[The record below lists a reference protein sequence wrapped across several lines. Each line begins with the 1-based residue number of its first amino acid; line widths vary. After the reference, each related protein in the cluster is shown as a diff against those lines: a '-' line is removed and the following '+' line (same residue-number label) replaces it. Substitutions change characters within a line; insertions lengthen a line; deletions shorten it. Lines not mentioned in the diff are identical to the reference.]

1 MFSVSTAVGLVFI
14 GLSKAWCACVAI
26 FLLAWSAIR
35 TALHSPCISH
45 EGGVK
50 DIRLLAAMLRQDE
63 GCHLWWQPSPFGTL
77 DKHICFKWWS
87 SFGVSWGSHQATA
100 VTEAWSS
107 SFAHTY
113 SNACLCSDN
122 QLGSNVL
129 TFSLA
134 LIAAENCTRH
144 IRIGPHRFPCAS
156 TTFVYIYTK

>member
-1 MFSVSTAVGLVFI
+1 MGI
-14 GLSKAWCACVAI
+14 
-26 FLLAWSAIR
+26 
-35 TALHSPCISH
+35 
-45 EGGVK
+45 
-50 DIRLLAAMLRQDE
+50 LRQHVR
-63 GCHLWWQPSPFGTL
+63 CHHRWQPSPMSTL
-77 DKHICFKWWS
+77 DIHICTKWWS

-156 TTFVYIYTK
+156 TTFVYIYTKLCICLCRREPYVLIRGSLRIYRLSAVSGSVRSLTQKVWRNRRVSVCLLLKC